1 MKLILLV
8 EFRDILMY
16 VDIIMRFYEMFDF
29 EFFGKDEML

>member
-8 EFRDILMY
+8 EFRDILIY

-29 EFFGKDEML
+29 EFVGKDEML